1 MKREVKMFA
10 VVVDDKSRQEPVC
23 PSVLA
28 YTEAEAV
35 EAYKET
41 VPGLAELCLKMGAA
55 RIAEV
60 TVSFETLEGAVT
72 YDKLEALLNNYQT
85 DAVKTALVTTPDKD
99 LLIAACGMVGEYGEL
114 LRAKRDEID
123 KELGDVFWYVARLA
137 DLMNLQLGRLTWLPA
152 FEEGKTGD
160 VEAVQVLGEICEYTK
175 KTAGHGKYMTKPIVA
190 MSQLL
195 GHLVECTGSHL
206 EEVLKGNIEK
216 LKARHPSGSFS
227 NDYADA
233 AAKIH
238 EMTNTT
244 EGLSSKCGAEFG
256 GFTLAPENVTCEE
269 CKKP

>member
-1 MKREVKMFA
+1 MTP
-10 VVVDDKSRQEPVC
+10 DK
-23 PSVLA
+23 
-28 YTEAEAV
+28 
-35 EAYKET
+35 
-41 VPGLAELCLKMGAA
+41 
-55 RIAEV
+55 
-60 TVSFETLEGAVT
+60 F
-72 YDKLEALLNNYQT
+72 EALLNNYQT

-99 LLIAACGMVGEYGEL
+99 LLIAACGLVGEYGEFTAS
-114 LRAKRDEID
+114 RHETHETWKR
-123 KELGDVFWYVARLA
+123 ELGDVFWYVARIA

-152 FEEGKTGD
+152 FANPDSGFND
-160 VEAVQVLGEICEYTK
+160 SLVFGEICEYAK

-195 GHLVECTGSHL
+195 GYLTRFAGDDL

-244 EGLSSKCGAEFG
+244 EGLMAKCGAEFG